1 MVGENLT
8 NIRGVGSPQNQAKEN
23 WPEQQV
29 RLSDTDRLEAFS
41 DGVFSITI
49 TLLVFEIVRPE
60 HEPVRLF
67 DKLLAQWPTYV
78 AFLASFLYVGVIW
91 LNHHSIFAR
100 VRYCD
105 RRLHWANLLGLLTT
119 GLIPF
124 PTAVLS
130 AALMHGSQFDAKV
143 AVALYA
149 GLGALMC
156 CTWLYSFHLLGARTV
171 ACARRDCGLF
181 PRWADRL
188 GPLAETGAHDLSRPA
203 DLFRGDRQ
211 RVARDKHPVAP
222 DHQEMSHGTLESRPT
237 S

>member
-1 MVGENLT
+1 LFG
-8 NIRGVGSPQNQAKEN
+8 
-23 WPEQQV
+23 
-29 RLSDTDRLEAFS
+29 
-41 DGVFSITI
+41 
-49 TLLVFEIVRPE
+49 E

-78 AFLASFLYVGVIW
+78 AFWLRSFTSASSG
-91 LNHHSIFAR
+91 SIIIPSSRGCAIATGAA
-100 VRYCD
+100 
-105 RRLHWANLLGLLTT
+105 WANLLGTAT
-119 GLIPF
+119 ALIPF

-222 DHQEMSHGTLESRPT
+222 DHQEMSHGTLESR
-237 S
+237 